1 MFRKLLYPFCLLCV
15 VNNIYAQEIKEKKW
29 ITGISLSGCYTAMTA
44 NASEN
49 ANVPADF
56 ALGNDRFWEF
66 DYKAGLMAGIVFKRN
81 TSKMVYWQFEAN
93 LVWSRQT
100 LLVAHTP
107 LTRRA
112 ALEPLFVPTALTG
125 AININNVYLQIPIIL
140 NVRFDSRTNAEF
152 GLFANNIL
160 INTSTQ
166 DVTTTTF
173 TEFDSKTG
181 QVIRFSPPRMVKNTV
196 HPDGYGTLG
205 WLLGISHRLNDRI
218 FVNFRYERSLLGI
231 AGFSELRERRMSV
244 GVIFKTN

>member
-66 DYKAGLMAGIVFKRN
+66 DYKSGLTAGIMFKRN
-81 TSKMVYWQFEAN
+81 TEKNVYWQFEAN

-107 LTRRA
+107 LTQRA
-112 ALEPLFVPTALTG
+112 VLESFFVPTALTG
-125 AININNVYLQIPIIL
+125 TININNIYLQIPIFL
-140 NVRFDSRTNAEF
+140 NVRLDKRTNAEL

-160 INTSTQ
+160 INNSTQ

-173 TEFDSKTG
+173 TEFNSTTG
-181 QVIRFSPPRMVKNTV
+181 QVIRLSPPRKVRDTSE
-196 HPDGYGTLG
+196 PDGYSTLG
-205 WLLGISHRLNDRI
+205 WILGISHRLNDLI
-218 FVNFRYERSLLGI
+218 FVNFRYERSVLGI
-231 AGFSELRERRMSV
+231 AGFSDLRERRMSV
-244 GVIFKTN
+244 GVVFKTN